1 MKKSILKVIVICFT
15 VILLLPFSIVGQE
28 VGMKLRVVIEL
39 ANVRIKPDIGSAIIK
54 QFPLGT
60 ILESSGKERE
70 WYKIRFELEGGD
82 PLTGYVHES
91 LVQLVEGELPR
102 EEVLQEEVVK
112 AEELKTEEIKK
123 EEEIKE
129 PEKEKVVKQKVVEQK
144 VPPTP
149 QDLLDDDSD
158 AIHVSV
164 LLFLGGHLAS
174 IGDLNAGAM
183 GLGDYYEDQLGVTG
197 RGTVSE
203 LKMVYQFGGEF
214 LLPLNPKISFLIGA
228 DYLIGDKE
236 SLVDFTSG
244 PAVESFTARP
254 KIQAL
259 PVRVGLAYFPV
270 SGLYA
275 KAGVEFII
283 TNCRYFYRFVSGDF
297 WQQWEGDASSQG
309 LGITGGIGYILQ
321 VNSIIGV
328 FAEASGRYAHIKGL
342 EGTDHFTDSSGSDS
356 TENGKLYIY
365 QGHVTGDKSYYL
377 LYVRDKIPFEGG
389 VSDPMEATLNLSGF
403 SLKVGIKIRF

>member
-1 MKKSILKVIVICFT
+1 MKKSILKVIVFCFT
-15 VILLLPFSIVGQE
+15 VILLISFSLVGQE
-28 VGMKLRVVIEL
+28 VGVKLRVVSDL

-60 ILESSGKERE
+60 ILESIRKERE
-70 WYKIRFELEGGD
+70 WYKIRFELEGGE

-91 LVQLVEGELPR
+91 LVQLVEGELPQ
-102 EEVLQEEVVK
+102 EVVLQEEVVK
-112 AEELKTEEIKK
+112 AEELKKEEIKK

-129 PEKEKVVKQKVVEQK
+129 HEKERVVEQK
-144 VPPTP
+144 VIPTP
-149 QDLLDDDSD
+149 QDLPDDDSD

-164 LLFLGGHLAS
+164 LLSLGRYLAS
-174 IGDLNAGAM
+174 IGDLNAGAI
-183 GLGDYYEDQLGVTG
+183 GLGEYYEDQLGVTG

-203 LKMVYQFGGEF
+203 LKMVYQFGAEF
-214 LLPLNPKISFLIGA
+214 LLPLTPKLSFLIGA
-228 DYLIGDKE
+228 DYLIGNKE
-236 SLVDFTSG
+236 SLVDFTAG
-244 PAVESFTARP
+244 PAVQSFTTRP

-283 TNCRYFYRFVSGDF
+283 TNCRYFYRFVSDNF
-297 WQQWEGDASSQG
+297 WQQWDGDASSQG
-309 LGITGGIGYILQ
+309 LGITGGIGYIFH

-356 TENGKLYIY
+356 TEDGKLYIY

-377 LYVRDKIPFEGG
+377 LYVRDKIPSEGG
-389 VSDPMEATLNLSGF
+389 VSDPIEATLNLSGF
-403 SLKVGIKIRF
+403 SLKIGIKIRF

>member
-1 MKKSILKVIVICFT
+1 MKKSILKVIVFCFT
-15 VILLLPFSIVGQE
+15 VILLLSFSLVGQE
-28 VGMKLRVVIEL
+28 VGVKLRVVSDL

-54 QFPLGT
+54 QFPMGT
-60 ILESSGKERE
+60 ILESSSKERE
-70 WYKIRFELEGGD
+70 WYKIQFELEEGE

-91 LVQLVEGELPR
+91 LVQLVEGERPR
-102 EEVLQEEVVK
+102 EVVLQVEVVK

-123 EEEIKE
+123 EEKIKE
-129 PEKEKVVKQKVVEQK
+129 PKKERGVEQK
-144 VPPTP
+144 VLPTP
-149 QDLLDDDSD
+149 QYLLDDDSD

-164 LLFLGGHLAS
+164 LLSLGGHLAS
-174 IGDLNAGAM
+174 IGDLNAGAI
-183 GLGDYYEDQLGVTG
+183 GLGNYYEDQLGVTG
-197 RGTVSE
+197 RGAVSE
-203 LKMVYQFGGEF
+203 LKMVYQFGAEF
-214 LLPLNPKISFLIGA
+214 LLPLNPKLSFLIGA
-228 DYLIGDKE
+228 DYLIGGKE
-236 SLVDFTSG
+236 SLVDFTAG
-244 PAVESFTARP
+244 PGLQSFTTRP

-283 TNCRYFYRFVSGDF
+283 TNCRYFYRFISDNF
-297 WQQWEGDASSQG
+297 WQQWDGDASSQG
-309 LGITGGIGYILQ
+309 LGITGGIGYVYH

-377 LYVRDKIPFEGG
+377 LYVRDKIPSEGG
-389 VSDPMEATLNLSGF
+389 VSDPIEATLNLSGF
-403 SLKVGIKIRF
+403 SLKVGVKIRF